1 MRLKPRIFR
10 KPQLTHPLARGLIG
24 YWLYN
29 EGSGLTTND
38 LSGSGNYGTINS
50 ATWAGD
56 SLLFDENNPDSVT
69 FATPPKSVTKQGT
82 VVFSFFPTGNTGNF
96 DRIFDHRNAAGS
108 GVYFQYRA
116 DADRITFNV
125 VNTDPTIKGLS
136 VSGVFPEDEW
146 HCVAF
151 TWTQFFRAAYRNG
164 QLVASNSDDMGTPRD
179 LDAALTFMLNVNG
192 NLKDV
197 VYYDR
202 VLSAGEIL
210 ELARDPYILFRQDP
224 AWMGQAAVAPSPGQV
239 IFITKAER
247 ETAIKAALPVMWAC
261 QGSNNRRDFM
271 KYTGL
276 AMLGV

>member
-1 MRLKPRIFR
+1 MKKLLIILLLLC
-10 KPQLTHPLARGLIG
+10 LTANVGQSQYYPVKMFGQQPSGQYAEGLIG
-24 YWLYN
+24 FWRFIEAGALGG
-29 EGSGLTTND
+29 ESFF
-38 LSGSGNYGTINS
+38 GNNGTING
-50 ATWAGD
+50 ATWEGD

-197 VYYDR
+197 LYYDH
-202 VLSAGEIL
+202 VLSPEEIQ
-210 ELARDPYILFRQDP
+210 ALFLNPDLPMQQEPIWLFFSP
-224 AWMGQAAVAPSPGQV
+224 AVGGIDIGALMQS
-239 IFITKAER
+239 IR
-247 ETAIKAALPVMWAC
+247 EDKTGGK
-261 QGSNNRRDFM
+261 QGKSGG
-271 KYTGL
+271 KK
-276 AMLGV
+276 